1 MHFLNAQLWP
11 FLGGAVILTAIAAGC
26 GGKAPPPEFMDHL
39 VPVVGKV
46 TMNGQ
51 PLGGATV
58 TFHPADSRSLAVT
71 AYGATNPDG
80 TYEMTTIA
88 VGHGPQEGAVEGDY
102 VVTISKIAMQ
112 DGSPIPAEMTEA
124 DAEAEG
130 AREVVPPQY
139 SQLDHSRL
147 KAQVASGSGVH
158 DFDL

>member
-1 MHFLNAQLWP
+1 MHFLNAPPWR
-11 FLGGAVILTAIAAGC
+11 FLGSVAALCVIGGGC
-26 GGKAPPPEFMDHL
+26 GGNAPTPEFMEHL
-39 VPVVGKV
+39 VPVTGKV
-46 TMNGQ
+46 TMNNQ

-80 TYEMTTIA
+80 TYEMKTVA

-112 DGSPIPAEMTEA
+112 DGSPIPVGMSEA

-139 SQLDHSRL
+139 SQPDRSRL
-147 KAQVASGSGVH
+147 KAQVARDSGSH